1 MTGSHIPDI
10 IKSINKERG
19 IYTMVLSRKE
29 FLGFYNGERELANMH
44 GFTISQGHYEE
55 LKAMYKLYKESKT
68 NKEFTQKMTNAGY
81 GKLN

>member
-1 MTGSHIPDI
+1 MT
-10 IKSINKERG
+10 
-19 IYTMVLSRKE
+19 LSRKE
-29 FLGFYNGERELANMH
+29 FLGFYNSEMELANMR
-44 GFTISQGHYEE
+44 GFTISQGHYKE

>member
-1 MTGSHIPDI
+1 MTT
-10 IKSINKERG
+10 KKQL
-19 IYTMVLSRKE
+19 LSKKE
-29 FLGFYNGERELANMH
+29 FLHFYNHEMELASIN
-44 GFTISQGHYEE
+44 GFTISWGHYEE